1 MELEPEDR
9 GGHEQ
14 APRRV
19 IIADDH
25 ELARLGLRTMLSP
38 EPDLEVVG
46 EAATGRE
53 AIDLTR
59 KLEPDL
65 VLMDIR
71 MPDLDGLAATRAI
84 KEALPRTSILIVT
97 LSEDPDYLMEA
108 MRVGASGFVLKD
120 ASRREVVLAVRQVL
134 TGESPLDPKL
144 SAQLIRRLAGQA
156 TAKQRPA
163 SRGDDLTPRE
173 LEVLRLVAEGKTNA
187 EIGQSLFVS
196 VGTVKVHV
204 ERIINK
210 LGVSDRTQ
218 AAVRGVEL
226 GYLTP
231 PFQARTGCADTPPGG
246 RCRGPRTSARP
257 GHQCTAARVP
267 FRACAGRRSDGR
279 GARDHEWL
287 AAAGL
292 RFLRARPARQAEART
307 AAAGQTARRRRG
319 RPRPR
324 TGSAH

>member
-1 MELEPEDR
+1 MTLEPVN
-9 GGHEQ
+9 GSLVQEQ

-25 ELARLGLRTMLSP
+25 ELARLGLRTMLTP

-53 AIDLTR
+53 AVELSR
-59 KLEPDL
+59 RLEPDL

-108 MRVGASGFVLKD
+108 LRVGAAGFVLKD

-144 SAQLIRRLAGQA
+144 SAQLIRRMAGQ
-156 TAKQRPA
+156 TPAKERPA
-163 SRGDDLTPRE
+163 ARGDDLTPRE

-187 EIGQSLFVS
+187 EIGQTLFVS

-204 ERIINK
+204 ERIIDK

-218 AAVRGVEL
+218 AAVRAVEL
-226 GYLTP
+226 GYLK
-231 PFQARTGCADTPPGG
+231 ADG
-246 RCRGPRTSARP
+246 
-257 GHQCTAARVP
+257 
-267 FRACAGRRSDGR
+267 
-279 GARDHEWL
+279 
-287 AAAGL
+287 
-292 RFLRARPARQAEART
+292 
-307 AAAGQTARRRRG
+307 
-319 RPRPR
+319 
-324 TGSAH
+324 

>member
-84 KEALPRTSILIVT
+84 KEVLPRTSILIVT

-108 MRVGASGFVLKD
+108 LRVGAAGFVLKD
-120 ASRREVVLAVRQVL
+120 ASRREVVTAVRQVL
-134 TGESPLDPKL
+134 SRSEERRVGKECRSGW
-144 SAQLIRRLAGQA
+144 SAY
-156 TAKQRPA
+156 
-163 SRGDDLTPRE
+163 
-173 LEVLRLVAEGKTNA
+173 
-187 EIGQSLFVS
+187 
-196 VGTVKVHV
+196 H
-204 ERIINK
+204 
-210 LGVSDRTQ
+210 
-218 AAVRGVEL
+218 
-226 GYLTP
+226 
-231 PFQARTGCADTPPGG
+231 
-246 RCRGPRTSARP
+246 
-257 GHQCTAARVP
+257 
-267 FRACAGRRSDGR
+267 
-279 GARDHEWL
+279 
-287 AAAGL
+287 
-292 RFLRARPARQAEART
+292 
-307 AAAGQTARRRRG
+307 
-319 RPRPR
+319 
-324 TGSAH
+324 